1 MRKLFLSILLVSPL
15 AVGHA
20 PAQQAAAP
28 PPPPATLRSTLLAQL
43 HSTHDKAEWFVPINK
58 AVAGLTAEQARWVPK
73 NAAGKL
79 DPNANHSVGM
89 IAYHLWF
96 WNSRA
101 LADLKGEKKAAAPD
115 NNDETFNDFDSAKW
129 TQVVHDLD
137 AVMTSLEGVVENAD
151 EATLGKI
158 APTIQHIS
166 AHNAYH
172 VGQILYVRKLQGS
185 WNPENGVK

>member
-1 MRKLFLSILLVSPL
+1 MRKLLLSLLLLVVPF
-15 AVGHA
+15 AVGQA
-20 PAQQAAAP
+20 PAPQTPAP
-28 PPPPATLRSTLLAQL
+28 PETLRSILLAQL

-58 AVAGLTAEQARWVPK
+58 AVAGLTAEQARWIPK

-79 DPNANHSVGM
+79 DPNDNHSVGM

-101 LADLKGEKKAAAPD
+101 LAELKGEKTAPAPS
-115 NNDETFNDFDSAKW
+115 NNDETFNDFDAAKW
-129 TQVVHDLD
+129 AQTVHDLD

-158 APTIQHIS
+158 AGTIEHIS
-166 AHNAYH
+166 THNAYH
-172 VGQILYVRKLQGS
+172 LGQILYARKLQGS
-185 WNPENGVK
+185 WNPDNGVK